1 MLIKEGD
8 NVVMFDNSSNYRI
21 IKVKAT
27 GKKIK
32 HFKAMIDLSQLI
44 GKEWGSF
51 FEVKDSK
58 SGQLQQVTD
67 VHSLTAAF
75 LEDVDFSNGANPAD
89 EEEEKQEQ
97 INTSSA
103 NQGSNTININQVTG
117 RDNRDYV
124 DDNKSQKLTHEQIE
138 DLKKQGITG
147 NELINHLVQNSD
159 TFAKR
164 TKFSQEKYLR
174 KKKQKYLVTF
184 QVKKPTAFELCN
196 VYSQTNP
203 VKIMALR
210 PDSLGLLLNMANINY
225 ESRVLLCD
233 KTRGLLAG
241 SLVERDVREIMH
253 VEFSGHQVKL
263 TTEILMEFN
272 FDYQRTKVIQY
283 VQHSTINKEETKSDP
298 LLQQLLQ
305 PKTKHFNSV
314 MIVHDDYHPTE
325 IYQSIEHLVQPSA
338 SVVAFSQYIQ
348 PLAELRDY
356 LVYQKKAVNVRIEEL
371 WTREYQVLPLRTHP
385 HMSMHGASGFV
396 LSAVKVE

>member
-1 MLIKEGD
+1 
-8 NVVMFDNSSNYRI
+8 
-21 IKVKAT
+21 
-27 GKKIK
+27 
-32 HFKAMIDLSQLI
+32 MIDLSQLI

-210 PDSLGLLLNMANINY
+210 PDSLGLLLNMANI
-225 ESRVLLCD
+225 
-233 KTRGLLAG
+233 
-241 SLVERDVREIMH
+241 IMRAEYFY
-253 VEFSGHQVKL
+253 VIRLEDYLRGHQLK
-263 TTEILMEFN
+263 EMSEKSCM
-272 FDYQRTKVIQY
+272 TKVIQY